1 MYFSRFPGLVSPD
14 ILGLKLAALF
24 VLNGTYFLHTVSAF
38 PEITIDK
45 SFLWVGTAR
54 GLTSGGK
61 CLCLPNVLTSGF
73 RSCVVVFL
81 FMERER
87 PKRITWK
94 GTSSDSLLF
103 C

>member
-14 ILGLKLAALF
+14 VLGLKLAASF
-24 VLNGTYFLHTVSAF
+24 VLNGTYFLYVVSAF
-38 PEITIDK
+38 PEMTADE
-45 SFLWVGTAR
+45 SFLWVGAAC

-61 CLCLPNVLTSGF
+61 CLCLPNALTAGF
-73 RSCVVVFL
+73 RSCVAVLL

-87 PKRITWK
+87 PERITWK
-94 GTSSDSLLF
+94 ETSSDSLLF